1 MGAGTAMALL
11 RGLHLAAMLSLL
23 GTVGFVAW
31 MLPAALSAPGLPAP
45 GLPAPALSGPGL
57 SAPDALRRRLG
68 RLGWISLLVAL
79 LAGGGWFVLQSAAIA
94 DADTLSDAFDA
105 LPVVAAH
112 TRYGTTVMVRLGLL
126 LAAAA
131 AAAVAWQGKTER
143 PRRVA
148 LHLILLLAATALGL
162 EGLIGHAGATG
173 GAIGDGLVLS
183 ETLHLLAA
191 GVWLGALLPLWLSL
205 RVLPPA
211 QAALVCE
218 RFSPI
223 GLACVLVLAGT
234 GFAQGLQLIG
244 SVPALF
250 GTAYGQ
256 IALLKIALFLL
267 ALVLAA
273 LNRLWLTD
281 RLGLTDHLA
290 EVAGTRRH
298 LLVSVSVETAVG
310 LAIVTAA
317 AFMASSPPAAH
328 TTPVWPF
335 SWQFS
340 LVTVDED
347 PDFRRE
353 VLVSLAA
360 IGAAV
365 ALTAG
370 ALAARRFRLV
380 ALAVLV
386 LAVVLRGPSFGL
398 LVVEAYPT
406 SFQTS
411 PTLFSAVS
419 IVRGQALFAQNCVAC
434 HGTESAGNGPAAAS
448 LHIRPADLTQ
458 SHIWEHSDGEMF
470 WFLTHGM
477 DDPEGGPEG
486 SGPRGGLAMPG
497 FGAKLSA
504 DDRWALIDY
513 VRAHNA
519 GLGTR
524 RDGTF
529 AVPVRAPAVALT
541 CAGMTAST
549 MEDLRGHVVHVVADS
564 AARYEVPPLSGVSTI
579 DLTLRDGAGTEQRDG
594 AGTERRD
601 GAGTERRDGAG
612 TERRDGA
619 GTEQR
624 DGAGSEEAACVVAD
638 PAAWAAYAVLAGLS
652 PATLAGT
659 EFLIDPDGWL
669 RAVQR
674 PGPGGAWQSRDDL
687 TAAIRHIVANPIHPI
702 SGGLHDHHH

>member
-1 MGAGTAMALL
+1 
-11 RGLHLAAMLSLL
+11 
-23 GTVGFVAW
+23 
-31 MLPAALSAPGLPAP
+31 
-45 GLPAPALSGPGL
+45 
-57 SAPDALRRRLG
+57 
-68 RLGWISLLVAL
+68 
-79 LAGGGWFVLQSAAIA
+79 
-94 DADTLSDAFDA
+94 
-105 LPVVAAH
+105 
-112 TRYGTTVMVRLGLL
+112 
-126 LAAAA
+126 
-131 AAAVAWQGKTER
+131 
-143 PRRVA
+143 
-148 LHLILLLAATALGL
+148 
-162 EGLIGHAGATG
+162 
-173 GAIGDGLVLS
+173 
-183 ETLHLLAA
+183 
-191 GVWLGALLPLWLSL
+191 
-205 RVLPPA
+205 VLPPA

-250 GTAYGQ
+250 GTAYGH

-434 HGTESAGNGPAAAS
+434 HGTEGAGNGPAAAS

-477 DDPEGGPEG
+477 DDP
-486 SGPRGGLAMPG
+486 
-497 FGAKLSA
+497 
-504 DDRWALIDY
+504 
-513 VRAHNA
+513 
-519 GLGTR
+519 
-524 RDGTF
+524 
-529 AVPVRAPAVALT
+529 
-541 CAGMTAST
+541 
-549 MEDLRGHVVHVVADS
+549 
-564 AARYEVPPLSGVSTI
+564 
-579 DLTLRDGAGTEQRDG
+579 
-594 AGTERRD
+594 
-601 GAGTERRDGAG
+601 
-612 TERRDGA
+612 
-619 GTEQR
+619 
-624 DGAGSEEAACVVAD
+624 
-638 PAAWAAYAVLAGLS
+638 
-652 PATLAGT
+652 
-659 EFLIDPDGWL
+659 
-669 RAVQR
+669 
-674 PGPGGAWQSRDDL
+674 
-687 TAAIRHIVANPIHPI
+687 
-702 SGGLHDHHH
+702 